1 MTEGEEEEKS
11 EFPEAL
17 PEELPK
23 ELQEMIDKLPMKFGE
38 PNANANPQHITLNI
52 INDKDFSYKFLY
64 CVDLN
69 QKKDI
74 NSRIKQ
80 IMKDDITNY
89 YYENKSNSDN
99 YSNNI
104 KYTATFEE
112 GFFVNTYNIT
122 KEGGST
128 STQKRKPKR
137 QRKSNNTIRMRT
149 R

>member
-17 PEELPK
+17 PE

-74 NSRIKQ
+74 NSHIKQ